1 MNMYDREL
9 YEYLFPK
16 KELLL
21 ERKHPRDYLE
31 DKDEKITSFLER
43 DFPKEKVDSDLTMN
57 LFINYK
63 RIPIDLLKGKLFI
76 FGISGAG
83 KTSHEKHKTYVRKNN
98 QIIYK
103 ELKDV
108 NEGEETLTT
117 DGGFHKVLKVIKHKI
132 NNNVKIRTKLGYE
145 IIVTKDHSLLTCKDF
160 EIIPI
165 KAEDCKKGT
174 PIPLLRKKMMDGNTT
189 FDGYD
194 LDYKLGWLCG
204 FYVAD
209 GDYQEGNLRF
219 TKENIDLIHWFLENY
234 EIHISPYTKNNKTKQ
249 LRMHNTN
256 ISKFILKYFN
266 TGSHNKRIPD
276 WVFSSCFEFRKGFL
290 SGYFDGDGYI
300 SEKKKRNYEMVSVSE
315 DLINDLMKLFQTMGV
330 VCNKKTTWKKT
341 QDWKEKRKYFSIN
354 IICEYGYLE
363 QILDLKH
370 SFKRDRLQKSKQTSY
385 IYSTF
390 DKIYNFGNVLK
401 EQTLKLNY
409 YSRVIGDR
417 QFASAIYNATSKQI
431 LCRHKLMEWLP
442 KLQLE
447 TNEKVMNFLNLPIY
461 WDEIEEIIDVPEE
474 LNGVDLEIE
483 NNHTFLGDGI
493 FVHNS
498 EGVGVILEELSLIN
512 YPFTAFDPA
521 GDFTS
526 IIQINPDL
534 KVYHVSKIKGKE
546 RELAREA
553 FEKGYQ
559 VVINMEGEIDI
570 EVRRKCVLEYLTEIQ
585 QLCMKY
591 KEKNQGL
598 VHALVLDEVKDYI
611 PSISSGTSARS
622 PTLNLIRALIGW
634 YATDG
639 RKYGTTMI
647 CASQRPT
654 YLETGITSQFQNY
667 FLMRVE
673 SVDLEKYR
681 EFMKTDSGKVGT
693 SQAQIM
699 FRLMKAGEA
708 WINLTGGQPKKVR
721 FRRRISTHKG
731 KTPSLTDSL
740 SIFEKNRRR
749 V

>member
-83 KTSHEKHKTYVRKNN
+83 K
-98 QIIYK
+98 
-103 ELKDV
+103 
-108 NEGEETLTT
+108 
-117 DGGFHKVLKVIKHKI
+117 
-132 NNNVKIRTKLGYE
+132 
-145 IIVTKDHSLLTCKDF
+145 
-160 EIIPI
+160 
-165 KAEDCKKGT
+165 
-174 PIPLLRKKMMDGNTT
+174 
-189 FDGYD
+189 
-194 LDYKLGWLCG
+194 
-204 FYVAD
+204 
-209 GDYQEGNLRF
+209 
-219 TKENIDLIHWFLENY
+219 
-234 EIHISPYTKNNKTKQ
+234 
-249 LRMHNTN
+249 
-256 ISKFILKYFN
+256 
-266 TGSHNKRIPD
+266 
-276 WVFSSCFEFRKGFL
+276 
-290 SGYFDGDGYI
+290 
-300 SEKKKRNYEMVSVSE
+300 
-315 DLINDLMKLFQTMGV
+315 
-330 VCNKKTTWKKT
+330 
-341 QDWKEKRKYFSIN
+341 
-354 IICEYGYLE
+354 
-363 QILDLKH
+363 
-370 SFKRDRLQKSKQTSY
+370 
-385 IYSTF
+385 
-390 DKIYNFGNVLK
+390 
-401 EQTLKLNY
+401 
-409 YSRVIGDR
+409 
-417 QFASAIYNATSKQI
+417 
-431 LCRHKLMEWLP
+431 
-442 KLQLE
+442 
-447 TNEKVMNFLNLPIY
+447 
-461 WDEIEEIIDVPEE
+461 
-474 LNGVDLEIE
+474 
-483 NNHTFLGDGI
+483 
-493 FVHNS
+493 S

-731 KTPSLTDSL
+731 KTPSLTDSR